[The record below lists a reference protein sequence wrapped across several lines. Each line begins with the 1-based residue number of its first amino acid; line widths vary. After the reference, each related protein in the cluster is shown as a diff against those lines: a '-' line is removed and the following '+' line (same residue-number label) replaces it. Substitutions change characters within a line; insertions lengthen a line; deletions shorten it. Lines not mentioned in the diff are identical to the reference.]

1 MKDGI
6 EEELLV
12 LAERAVQAA
21 LAAGAQQAEA
31 CAGGER
37 ELKVGFQRGDLGS
50 VSTSRE
56 TTLGLRVYVD
66 GRLGFVTTNRG
77 QDLGALAAEAVAIA
91 RCSPPDDFNGLP
103 DPQPVPS
110 LAALV
115 SPDLAELGPETL
127 ARLGGELAAMVAAT
141 RDPRCPGA
149 QVAVDT
155 MDLSVHDSAR
165 AVVSSTGVRQAH
177 RSASASG
184 GIFGMA
190 IEDGQPGS
198 FSYDGDAVRSA
209 AELPEALD
217 RSFRRFA
224 GKCLGAMG
232 AGRGESFRGPI
243 IVPAEVLS
251 DLLLDAMLRGLCA
264 DTVRQGTSP
273 FAGRLGERIAGPGF
287 SLVEGGAGLA
297 GHPITP
303 FDREGMPRQRRA
315 LVQDGVLS
323 AFLYDGYEARCVGG
337 RSSGHAAGGAGS
349 LPKVAPSCLEVGAGH
364 LSLAQLEDV
373 PRAVVVT
380 RFSGSI
386 EGSSGNFSGVVKG
399 GFLISGGERRP
410 VMETTIAGN
419 LWEALR
425 AISGISQER
434 ESFYGMR
441 LFPAVRFEDISI
453 SAA

>member
-6 EEELLV
+6 ESELLG
-12 LAERAVQAA
+12 LAERAVAAA
-21 LAAGAQQAEA
+21 LAAGAQEAEA

-50 VSTSRE
+50 VANSRE

-77 QDLGALAAEAVAIA
+77 QDLEALAAEAVAIA
-91 RCSPPDDFNGLP
+91 RASPPDPNNGLP
-103 DPQPVPS
+103 EPLAVPPMPALVAS
-110 LAALV
+110 DLALLGPERLAALG
-115 SPDLAELGPETL
+115 SELM
-127 ARLGGELAAMVAAT
+127 AMVVGT

-165 AVVSSTGVRQAH
+165 AVVSSKGVRQAH

-224 GKCLGAMG
+224 DKCLGAMG
-232 AGRGESFRGPI
+232 AGHGESFRGPI
-243 IVPAEVLS
+243 IVPAEVLGE
-251 DLLLDAMLRGLCA
+251 LLLDAMLRGLCA
-264 DTVRQGTSP
+264 DAVRQGTSP
-273 FAGRLGERIAGPGF
+273 FAGRLGERIAVPGF
-287 SLVEGGAGLA
+287 TLIEAGAGLD

-303 FDREGMPRQRRA
+303 FDREGLPRQRRT

-323 AFLYDGYEARCVGG
+323 AFLYDAYEARCAGTT
-337 RSSGHAAGGAGS
+337 STGHASGGAS
-349 LPKVAPSCLEVGAGH
+349 TLPRVAPACVEVGAGSH
-364 LSLAQLEDV
+364 TLAELSDL

-386 EGSSGNFSGVVKG
+386 EGSSGDFSGVVKG

-425 AISGISQER
+425 SISGISRER
-434 ESFYGMR
+434 ESFFGMR
-441 LFPAVRFEDISI
+441 LLPAIRIEDVSI